1 MGWCSGA
8 NGIKIPQ
15 RILKLKDDGIVG
27 PKTLLGVNLLD
38 PDMLFEEIY
47 NARVNFIE
55 RIVSNSVAELER
67 KIYRKATEKE
77 LLKYTQKKYLKGW
90 LNRLEAIKTL

>member
-1 MGWCSGA
+1 
-8 NGIKIPQ
+8 
-15 RILKLKDDGIVG
+15 VG